1 MGREGFELQPWDSES
16 GRLRGRLSRRVS
28 RRRPEP
34 ARLQGFGPVSKAVIR
49 RWADRGFKSLPSVEP
64 PVFARLL
71 RVGLDRAQLDAN
83 ALQPEGQGRLY
94 PFLGGASW
102 AASRPTTEHRR
113 RCGWRED
120 AALGTNRAVATPC
133 SHKRSVRLR
142 QYPCFYEL
150 VSENFPPLVARQHCT
165 ALTRPPF
172 HGEHSMV
179 SRGETKRD
187 PVPRRAES
195 PRKGRQ

>member
-1 MGREGFELQPWDSES
+1 VKDSNLRPWDYEP
-16 GRLRGRLSRRVS
+16 GGLRRRLSRRVS

-71 RVGLDRAQLDAN
+71 RVGLDRSVGFPGTARSSMLTRCN
-83 ALQPEGQGRLY
+83 RRVSVG
-94 PFLGGASW
+94 FGAY
-102 AASRPTTEHRR
+102 SRPTTEHRR